1 MRRPTAKG
9 DRAMP
14 SMPVERGK
22 IREYAVATANGRP
35 EYLDDPHPPVPPTF
49 LATVVFWDTI
59 SETFEDPA
67 AVAALADAGIGRGV
81 ERLLSVEQEYV
92 FHGPL
97 PRAGDV
103 LELTRRFDG
112 VETKQG
118 RRGGRMVF
126 VRFAVEFRGADG
138 LLRAE
143 CRYTSAQLA
152 AAAHAVPVASGP
164 RASRSEAPA
173 AAGLPRRRFGPI
185 TMTDIVRYQGASGDM
200 NPMHHDDELARSAG
214 YPAAFSVGMLSA
226 GYLAAACTDV
236 YGTESVRRFRTRF
249 RDLVWRGDSLTAIGS
264 VRGHRDEEGEH
275 RVLLDLA
282 LTTDAG
288 GVAVEADAEFAVAP

>member
-1 MRRPTAKG
+1 
-9 DRAMP
+9 
-14 SMPVERGK
+14 
-22 IREYAVATANGRP
+22 
-35 EYLDDPHPPVPPTF
+35 
-49 LATVVFWDTI
+49 
-59 SETFEDPA
+59 
-67 AVAALADAGIGRGV
+67 
-81 ERLLSVEQEYV
+81 
-92 FHGPL
+92 
-97 PRAGDV
+97 
-103 LELTRRFDG
+103 
-112 VETKQG
+112 
-118 RRGGRMVF
+118 MVF

-152 AAAHAVPVASGP
+152 AAAHAVPLASVAVTPGSVASGPVASGP
-164 RASRSEAPA
+164 RAPRPEAPA
-173 AAGLPRRRFGPI
+173 AAAPDGLPPRRFGPI

-226 GYLAAACTDV
+226 GYLATACTDV

-249 RDLVWRGDSLTAIGS
+249 RDLVWRGDSLTAHGS

-275 RVLLDLA
+275 LVLLDLA
-282 LTTDAG
+282 LSTDAG